1 MKFNRMSFILCL
13 SICLLSAFS
22 MQSEN
27 KNVIDFQVEAT
38 PPYNQC
44 KYIRTYGGDN
54 YVDFEI
60 GDIVLDICFEKS
72 DISVDVE
79 DNNIT
84 LYIKSQQRKN
94 GGSQNYLFSVKV
106 DDVPC
111 GQYSLNIE
119 TMILQSYSDSEHEI
133 YHTSTYLSNHT
144 IEIKNG
150 ESWEWTCNDNPLNY
164 IYTPLVEEGK
174 TWSYLHQIDEIQ
186 GSPKYYHYAISG
198 TEIGVGVPPHDAYKC
213 YKYDGWDLD
222 TNVIEPIA
230 YLYEKDK
237 KVYISYNVNH
247 HELQGLDLSK
257 NWRLLYNFNDV
268 DTYSFVD
275 INGQQRKCYISE
287 NNTNYKYIEG
297 IGSVGE
303 YSDLISFKR
312 VNSEIYAP
320 AVWTDQR
327 VFNYITDADGKIIY
341 ESTSAEKYKYGT
353 EDPCFTG
360 EGAYEYVPLVRE
372 GAEWGYFTGDTAEEV
387 DFYRLRLSGE
397 EEINGNIYK
406 KCWYYT
412 DCEFSESTAALYGYL
427 REENKRVYVLYQ
439 SSGSEHLLYDFN
451 LQEGDQYGQHPWFNG
466 AVTLPIESVD
476 YVQTTEGLRKRYFVG
491 SNVCY
496 IEGIGIVGTH
506 LGDMLRPNGYPYEE
520 NATFNYEKNAE
531 GNIVFKAICSS
542 IGASDP
548 CLNNGVTYE
557 YTPLVEDGKV
567 WNYFEN
573 WGWEV
578 IEDDYARIAMSG
590 QEEINGKIYTKC
602 WFYYG
607 HCEFSEENAMLLC
620 YMREEDKR
628 VYMLPAVDSGYC
640 PPFFLGYE
648 SYASDMEEAQE
659 YLLYDFNLS
668 AGDSYHEFPYY
679 EDDWLNHT
687 IESVEFI
694 EIDGKLR
701 KKYVL
706 SNSHNVI
713 EGIGIIGDFSG
724 YVCSPNP
731 VLPTCSYSTPRL
743 SHISTLDGETTLVYF
758 GGDPCLIS
766 EDEYQYEYVPVVRE
780 DIVWGYY
787 SNTNASEGG
796 KTTYIRF
803 DGEEVINGKTYL
815 KCYRSDDCSFDEN
828 KSELLGYMREED
840 KRVYAI
846 VPQGDVLSEESLRYD
861 FNLSAGDSFTRVGGN
876 TVTISRVNNVVIN
889 GKLRKC
895 YYYNQDA
902 TESGSCFTEGIGQW
916 LYGDIIS
923 TDSNYRFVMEKNINT
938 GEVFDHSRGITTLNP
953 CDKLSVNQIAEN
965 ALSFV
970 QADDRI
976 NINGATG
983 KVNVAIY
990 TFDGVKAAEAS
1001 GSESVSLS
1009 TAELPIGIYVVKAT
1023 DGRGNS
1029 LMQKIVVK

>member
-1 MKFNRMSFILCL
+1 MNKRIFVFWTLIIL
-13 SICLLSAFS
+13 IY
-22 MQSEN
+22 
-27 KNVIDFQVEAT
+27 QV
-38 PPYNQC
+38 
-44 KYIRTYGGDN
+44 G
-54 YVDFEI
+54 F
-60 GDIVLDICFEKS
+60 
-72 DISVDVE
+72 
-79 DNNIT
+79 
-84 LYIKSQQRKN
+84 
-94 GGSQNYLFSVKV
+94 
-106 DDVPC
+106 
-111 GQYSLNIE
+111 
-119 TMILQSYSDSEHEI
+119 
-133 YHTSTYLSNHT
+133 STYLSKDYREAES
-144 IEIKNG
+144 IE
-150 ESWEWTCNDNPLNY
+150 
-164 IYTPLVEEGK
+164 
-174 TWSYLHQIDEIQ
+174 
-186 GSPKYYHYAISG
+186 
-198 TEIGVGVPPHDAYKC
+198 
-213 YKYDGWDLD
+213 
-222 TNVIEPIA
+222 EP
-230 YLYEKDK
+230 
-237 KVYISYNVNH
+237 
-247 HELQGLDLSK
+247 
-257 NWRLLYNFNDV
+257 
-268 DTYSFVD
+268 
-275 INGQQRKCYISE
+275 
-287 NNTNYKYIEG
+287 
-297 IGSVGE
+297 
-303 YSDLISFKR
+303 SD
-312 VNSEIYAP
+312 
-320 AVWTDQR
+320 
-327 VFNYITDADGKIIY
+327 
-341 ESTSAEKYKYGT
+341 
-353 EDPCFTG
+353 
-360 EGAYEYVPLVRE
+360 YEYTPLVRE
-372 GAEWGYFTGDTAEEV
+372 GVMWEYVHTGMNHDDGEYYTYKTYCYISGTVEV
-387 DFYRLRLSGE
+387 DGKVYH
-397 EEINGNIYK
+397 
-406 KCWYYT
+406 KCFVENT
-412 DCEFSESTAALYGYL
+412 NLDDVCVAYL
-427 REENKRVYVLYQ
+427 REEDKRVYMMSVWEDSDREIYFYNTNGKEELI
-439 SSGSEHLLYDFN
+439 YDFN
-451 LQEGDQYGQHPWFNG
+451 LNVGDTYSSYITDLEVKNVKYEEVDGTVRKIYEVYGERKFENSY
-466 AVTLPIESVD
+466 TESNS
-476 YVQTTEGLRKRYFVG
+476 YTIG
-491 SNVCY
+491 
-496 IEGIGIVGTH
+496 EGIGVTDGWGGLFCFPYIQDFIGV
-506 LGDMLRPNGYPYEE
+506 PYPVYDQQI
-520 NATFNYEKNAE
+520 FH
-531 GNIVFKAICSS
+531 
-542 IGASDP
+542 
-548 CLNNGVTYE
+548 E

-607 HCEFSEENAMLLC
+607 HCEFSEENAMLIC

-628 VYMLPAVDSGYC
+628 VYMLPAIDYSRC
-640 PPFFLGYE
+640 PAFFIG
-648 SYASDMEEAQE
+648 YASEMEEAQE

-780 DIVWGYY
+780 DVVWGYY

-846 VPQGDVLSEESLRYD
+846 VPQGDVLPEESLRYD

-902 TESGSCFTEGIGQW
+902 MESGSCYTEGIGQW

-938 GEVFDHSRGITTLNP
+938 GEVFDHSCGITTLNP
-953 CDKLSVNQIAEN
+953 CDKLSVDQITEN
-965 ALSFV
+965 SLSFV

-990 TFDGVKAAEAS
+990 TFDGMKVAEAS

-1023 DGRGNS
+1023 DSTGNK
-1029 LMQKIVVK
+1029 LIQKIVIK

>member
-1 MKFNRMSFILCL
+1 MNKRIFVFWTLIIL
-13 SICLLSAFS
+13 IY
-22 MQSEN
+22 
-27 KNVIDFQVEAT
+27 QV
-38 PPYNQC
+38 
-44 KYIRTYGGDN
+44 G
-54 YVDFEI
+54 F
-60 GDIVLDICFEKS
+60 
-72 DISVDVE
+72 
-79 DNNIT
+79 
-84 LYIKSQQRKN
+84 
-94 GGSQNYLFSVKV
+94 
-106 DDVPC
+106 
-111 GQYSLNIE
+111 
-119 TMILQSYSDSEHEI
+119 
-133 YHTSTYLSNHT
+133 STYLSKDYREAEA
-144 IEIKNG
+144 IE
-150 ESWEWTCNDNPLNY
+150 
-164 IYTPLVEEGK
+164 
-174 TWSYLHQIDEIQ
+174 
-186 GSPKYYHYAISG
+186 
-198 TEIGVGVPPHDAYKC
+198 
-213 YKYDGWDLD
+213 
-222 TNVIEPIA
+222 EP
-230 YLYEKDK
+230 
-237 KVYISYNVNH
+237 
-247 HELQGLDLSK
+247 
-257 NWRLLYNFNDV
+257 
-268 DTYSFVD
+268 
-275 INGQQRKCYISE
+275 
-287 NNTNYKYIEG
+287 
-297 IGSVGE
+297 
-303 YSDLISFKR
+303 SD
-312 VNSEIYAP
+312 
-320 AVWTDQR
+320 
-327 VFNYITDADGKIIY
+327 
-341 ESTSAEKYKYGT
+341 
-353 EDPCFTG
+353 
-360 EGAYEYVPLVRE
+360 YEYTPLVRE
-372 GAEWGYFTGDTAEEV
+372 GVMWEYVHTGMNHDEGEYYTYKTYCYISGTVEV
-387 DFYRLRLSGE
+387 DGKVYH
-397 EEINGNIYK
+397 
-406 KCWYYT
+406 KCFVENT
-412 DCEFSESTAALYGYL
+412 NLDDVCVAYL
-427 REENKRVYVLYQ
+427 REEDKRVYMMSVWEDSDREIYFYNTNGKEELI
-439 SSGSEHLLYDFN
+439 YDFN
-451 LQEGDQYGQHPWFNG
+451 LNVGDTYSSYITDLEVKNVKYEEVDGTVRKIYEVYGERKFENSY
-466 AVTLPIESVD
+466 TESNLYTIV
-476 YVQTTEGLRKRYFVG
+476 
-491 SNVCY
+491 
-496 IEGIGIVGTH
+496 EGIGVTDGWGGLFCFPYIQDFIGV
-506 LGDMLRPNGYPYEE
+506 PYP
-520 NATFNYEKNAE
+520 
-531 GNIVFKAICSS
+531 VFDQQIFH
-542 IGASDP
+542 
-548 CLNNGVTYE
+548 E

-628 VYMLPAVDSGYC
+628 VYMLPAIDYSRC
-640 PPFFLGYE
+640 PAFFIG
-648 SYASDMEEAQE
+648 YASEMEEAQE

-731 VLPTCSYSTPRL
+731 VLPTCSYSTPGL

-780 DIVWGYY
+780 DVVWGYY

-846 VPQGDVLSEESLRYD
+846 VPQGDVLPEESLRYD

-902 TESGSCFTEGIGQW
+902 TESGSCYTEGIGQW

-953 CDKLSVNQIAEN
+953 CDKLSVDQIAEN

-976 NINGATG
+976 SINGAIG
-983 KVNVAIY
+983 KVDVAIY
-990 TFDGVKAAEAS
+990 TFDGMKVAEAS

-1023 DGRGNS
+1023 DSTGNK
-1029 LMQKIVVK
+1029 LIQKIVIK

>member
-1 MKFNRMSFILCL
+1 MNKRIFVFWTLIIL
-13 SICLLSAFS
+13 IY
-22 MQSEN
+22 
-27 KNVIDFQVEAT
+27 QV
-38 PPYNQC
+38 
-44 KYIRTYGGDN
+44 G
-54 YVDFEI
+54 F
-60 GDIVLDICFEKS
+60 
-72 DISVDVE
+72 
-79 DNNIT
+79 
-84 LYIKSQQRKN
+84 
-94 GGSQNYLFSVKV
+94 
-106 DDVPC
+106 
-111 GQYSLNIE
+111 
-119 TMILQSYSDSEHEI
+119 
-133 YHTSTYLSNHT
+133 STYLSKDYREAEA
-144 IEIKNG
+144 IE
-150 ESWEWTCNDNPLNY
+150 ESSDYEY
-164 IYTPLVEEGK
+164 IPLVEE
-174 TWSYLHQIDEIQ
+174 
-186 GSPKYYHYAISG
+186 
-198 TEIGVGVPPHDAYKC
+198 
-213 YKYDGWDLD
+213 
-222 TNVIEPIA
+222 
-230 YLYEKDK
+230 
-237 KVYISYNVNH
+237 
-247 HELQGLDLSK
+247 
-257 NWRLLYNFNDV
+257 
-268 DTYSFVD
+268 
-275 INGQQRKCYISE
+275 
-287 NNTNYKYIEG
+287 
-297 IGSVGE
+297 
-303 YSDLISFKR
+303 
-312 VNSEIYAP
+312 
-320 AVWTDQR
+320 
-327 VFNYITDADGKIIY
+327 
-341 ESTSAEKYKYGT
+341 
-353 EDPCFTG
+353 
-360 EGAYEYVPLVRE
+360 
-372 GAEWGYFTGDTAEEV
+372 
-387 DFYRLRLSGE
+387 
-397 EEINGNIYK
+397 
-406 KCWYYT
+406 
-412 DCEFSESTAALYGYL
+412 
-427 REENKRVYVLYQ
+427 
-439 SSGSEHLLYDFN
+439 
-451 LQEGDQYGQHPWFNG
+451 
-466 AVTLPIESVD
+466 
-476 YVQTTEGLRKRYFVG
+476 
-491 SNVCY
+491 
-496 IEGIGIVGTH
+496 
-506 LGDMLRPNGYPYEE
+506 
-520 NATFNYEKNAE
+520 
-531 GNIVFKAICSS
+531 
-542 IGASDP
+542 
-548 CLNNGVTYE
+548 
-557 YTPLVEDGKV
+557 GKV

-573 WGWEV
+573 WGWKV

-628 VYMLPAVDSGYC
+628 VYMLPAIDYSRC
-640 PPFFLGYE
+640 PVFFIG
-648 SYASDMEEAQE
+648 YASEMEETQE

-780 DIVWGYY
+780 DVVWGYY

-846 VPQGDVLSEESLRYD
+846 VPQGDVLPEESLRYD

-923 TDSNYRFVMEKNINT
+923 ADSNYRFVMEKNINT

-953 CDKLSVNQIAEN
+953 CDKLSVDQIAEN

-983 KVNVAIY
+983 KVDVAIY
-990 TFDGVKAAEAS
+990 TFDGVKVAEAS

-1023 DGRGNS
+1023 DSTGNK
-1029 LMQKIVVK
+1029 LIQKIVIK

>member
-1 MKFNRMSFILCL
+1 
-13 SICLLSAFS
+13 

-38 PPYNQC
+38 PPYNLC

-119 TMILQSYSDSEHEI
+119 TMILQSYPDSEHEI

-372 GAEWGYFTGDTAEEV
+372 GAEWGYFIGDTAEEV

-406 KCWYYT
+406 KCWCYT
-412 DCEFSESTAALYGYL
+412 DCEFSESTAVLCGYL

-439 SSGSEHLLYDFN
+439 NAGSEYLLYDFN

-466 AVTLPIESVD
+466 TVTLPIESVD
-476 YVQTTEGLRKRYFVG
+476 YVLTTEGLRKRYFVG

-506 LGDMLRPNGYPYEE
+506 LGDMLRPGDYYEE
-520 NATFNYEKNAE
+520 NATFNYEKNQ
-531 GNIVFKAICSS
+531 GNNVVYQQTDNEIGFTDPCINY
-542 IGASDP
+542 GAS
-548 CLNNGVTYE
+548 YE
-557 YTPLVEDGKV
+557 YTPLVREGVV
-567 WNYFEN
+567 WHYSYYGELYKFSFLGE
-573 WGWEV
+573 
-578 IEDDYARIAMSG
+578 
-590 QEEINGKIYTKC
+590 EEIDGKIYRKC
-602 WFYYG
+602 YKFDEKSDITESNGTLIAYLREENRQVYSI
-607 HCEFSEENAMLLC
+607 FDDSEETMI
-620 YMREEDKR
+620 
-628 VYMLPAVDSGYC
+628 
-640 PPFFLGYE
+640 
-648 SYASDMEEAQE
+648 
-659 YLLYDFNLS
+659 YDFNLKV
-668 AGDSYHEFPYY
+668 GDIYNSLYNQFAITAIDYVSINNCLTKRFKLERENEWIVEGVGVVSEFGHYFFCPFYPTPSGIGMSLPPVLY
-679 EDDWLNHT
+679 KQT
-687 IESVEFI
+687 T
-694 EIDGKLR
+694 IDGQ
-701 KKYVL
+701 VL
-706 SNSHNVI
+706 VSYTWDSI
-713 EGIGIIGDFSG
+713 EK
-724 YVCSPNP
+724 VTQNE
-731 VLPTCSYSTPRL
+731 L
-743 SHISTLDGETTLVYF
+743 
-758 GGDPCLIS
+758 LIS
-766 EDEYQYEYVPVVRE
+766 QVEDVV
-780 DIVWGYY
+780 
-787 SNTNASEGG
+787 T
-796 KTTYIRF
+796 
-803 DGEEVINGKTYL
+803 
-815 KCYRSDDCSFDEN
+815 
-828 KSELLGYMREED
+828 
-840 KRVYAI
+840 
-846 VPQGDVLSEESLRYD
+846 
-861 FNLSAGDSFTRVGGN
+861 
-876 TVTISRVNNVVIN
+876 
-889 GKLRKC
+889 
-895 YYYNQDA
+895 
-902 TESGSCFTEGIGQW
+902 
-916 LYGDIIS
+916 
-923 TDSNYRFVMEKNINT
+923 
-938 GEVFDHSRGITTLNP
+938 
-953 CDKLSVNQIAEN
+953 
-965 ALSFV
+965 
-970 QADDRI
+970 
-976 NINGATG
+976 INGATG
-983 KVNVAIY
+983 KVDVAIY
-990 TFDGVKAAEAS
+990 TFDGVKVAEAS

-1023 DGRGNS
+1023 DSTGNK
-1029 LMQKIVVK
+1029 LIQKIVIK

>member
-1 MKFNRMSFILCL
+1 M
-13 SICLLSAFS
+13 
-22 MQSEN
+22 
-27 KNVIDFQVEAT
+27 IDFQVEAT
-38 PPYNQC
+38 PPYNLC

-119 TMILQSYSDSEHEI
+119 TMILQSYPDSEHEI

-397 EEINGNIYK
+397 EEINGNVYK

-439 SSGSEHLLYDFN
+439 SGGSEHLLYDFN

-506 LGDMLRPNGYPYEE
+506 LGDMLRPNGYPYVE
-520 NATFNYEKNAE
+520 NATFNYEKNQD
-531 GNIVFKAICSS
+531 NKIVYQQTDNEIGFTDPCINY
-542 IGASDP
+542 GAS
-548 CLNNGVTYE
+548 YE
-557 YTPLVEDGKV
+557 YTPLVREGVV
-567 WNYFEN
+567 WHYSYYGELYKFSFLGE
-573 WGWEV
+573 
-578 IEDDYARIAMSG
+578 
-590 QEEINGKIYTKC
+590 EEIDGKIYRKC
-602 WFYYG
+602 YKFDEKSDITESNGTLIAYLREENRQVYSILDD
-607 HCEFSEENAMLLC
+607 SEETMI
-620 YMREEDKR
+620 
-628 VYMLPAVDSGYC
+628 
-640 PPFFLGYE
+640 
-648 SYASDMEEAQE
+648 
-659 YLLYDFNLS
+659 YDFNLKV
-668 AGDSYHEFPYY
+668 GDIYNSSYNQFAITAIDYVSINNCLTKRFQLER
-679 EDDWLNHT
+679 ENDW
-687 IESVEFI
+687 IVEGVGVVSELGHYFFCPFYPTPSGI
-694 EIDGKLR
+694 GMSLPPVLYKQTTIDGQ
-701 KKYVL
+701 VL
-706 SNSHNVI
+706 VSYTWNSI
-713 EGIGIIGDFSG
+713 EK
-724 YVCSPNP
+724 VTQNE
-731 VLPTCSYSTPRL
+731 L
-743 SHISTLDGETTLVYF
+743 
-758 GGDPCLIS
+758 LIS
-766 EDEYQYEYVPVVRE
+766 QAE
-780 DIVWGYY
+780 
-787 SNTNASEGG
+787 
-796 KTTYIRF
+796 
-803 DGEEVINGKTYL
+803 
-815 KCYRSDDCSFDEN
+815 
-828 KSELLGYMREED
+828 
-840 KRVYAI
+840 
-846 VPQGDVLSEESLRYD
+846 
-861 FNLSAGDSFTRVGGN
+861 
-876 TVTISRVNNVVIN
+876 NVV
-889 GKLRKC
+889 
-895 YYYNQDA
+895 
-902 TESGSCFTEGIGQW
+902 T
-916 LYGDIIS
+916 
-923 TDSNYRFVMEKNINT
+923 
-938 GEVFDHSRGITTLNP
+938 
-953 CDKLSVNQIAEN
+953 
-965 ALSFV
+965 
-970 QADDRI
+970 
-976 NINGATG
+976 INGATG

-990 TFDGVKAAEAS
+990 TFDGIKVAEAS

-1009 TAELPIGIYVVKAT
+1009 TAELPIGIYVV
-1023 DGRGNS
+1023 
-1029 LMQKIVVK
+1029 

>member
-1 MKFNRMSFILCL
+1 MKCKI
-13 SICLLSAFS
+13 IIILLSLLVSFAIEAQNCFI
-22 MQSEN
+22 SEGKEWTVDGMMYGSDDTCIRFTN
-27 KNVIDFQVEAT
+27 KHKISQVENVDGKIIAILQAKSWRTAT
-38 PPYNQC
+38 EFEPSEWSGNVVITEC
-44 KYIRTYGGDN
+44 DDKLYIGERLVFDMGLQVGDRFVWSEEQAWDN
-54 YVDFEI
+54 MIVTGIDYKEI
-60 GDIVLDICFEKS
+60 EGVTRKCIYLCCAE
-72 DISVDVE
+72 
-79 DNNIT
+79 NPNIT
-84 LYIKSQQRKN
+84 
-94 GGSQNYLFSVKV
+94 
-106 DDVPC
+106 
-111 GQYSLNIE
+111 
-119 TMILQSYSDSEHEI
+119 
-133 YHTSTYLSNHT
+133 
-144 IEIKNG
+144 
-150 ESWEWTCNDNPLNY
+150 
-164 IYTPLVEEGK
+164 
-174 TWSYLHQIDEIQ
+174 
-186 GSPKYYHYAISG
+186 
-198 TEIGVGVPPHDAYKC
+198 
-213 YKYDGWDLD
+213 
-222 TNVIEPIA
+222 
-230 YLYEKDK
+230 
-237 KVYISYNVNH
+237 
-247 HELQGLDLSK
+247 
-257 NWRLLYNFNDV
+257 
-268 DTYSFVD
+268 D
-275 INGQQRKCYISE
+275 IW
-287 NNTNYKYIEG
+287 IEG
-297 IGSVGE
+297 IGSMIYGIENEPLMKAGASTKMISCIENGIEV
-303 YSDLISFKR
+303 YSD
-312 VNSEIYAP
+312 E
-320 AVWTDQR
+320 
-327 VFNYITDADGKIIY
+327 
-341 ESTSAEKYKYGT
+341 
-353 EDPCFTG
+353 
-360 EGAYEYVPLVRE
+360 PL
-372 GAEWGYFTGDTAEEV
+372 D
-387 DFYRLRLSGE
+387 
-397 EEINGNIYK
+397 
-406 KCWYYT
+406 
-412 DCEFSESTAALYGYL
+412 
-427 REENKRVYVLYQ
+427 
-439 SSGSEHLLYDFN
+439 
-451 LQEGDQYGQHPWFNG
+451 
-466 AVTLPIESVD
+466 
-476 YVQTTEGLRKRYFVG
+476 
-491 SNVCY
+491 
-496 IEGIGIVGTH
+496 
-506 LGDMLRPNGYPYEE
+506 
-520 NATFNYEKNAE
+520 
-531 GNIVFKAICSS
+531 
-542 IGASDP
+542 
-548 CLNNGVTYE
+548 YE

-578 IEDDYARIAMSG
+578 IENDYARIAMSG

-731 VLPTCSYSTPRL
+731 MLPTCSYSTPRL
-743 SHISTLDGETTLVYF
+743 SHISTLDGETTLVYL

-846 VPQGDVLSEESLRYD
+846 VPQDDVLSEESLRYD

-902 TESGSCFTEGIGQW
+902 TESGSCYTEGIGQW

-965 ALSFV
+965 ALSFA

-983 KVNVAIY
+983 KVDVAIY
-990 TFDGVKAAEAS
+990 TFDGMKVAEAS
-1001 GSESVSLS
+1001 GSESVGLS

>member
-38 PPYNQC
+38 PPYNLC

-119 TMILQSYSDSEHEI
+119 TMILQSYPDSEHEI

-397 EEINGNIYK
+397 EEINGNVYK

-439 SSGSEHLLYDFN
+439 SSGSEYLLYDFN

-506 LGDMLRPNGYPYEE
+506 LGDMLRPNGYPYVE
-520 NATFNYEKNAE
+520 NATFNYEKNQD
-531 GNIVFKAICSS
+531 NKIVYQQTDNEIGFTDPCINY
-542 IGASDP
+542 GAS
-548 CLNNGVTYE
+548 YE
-557 YTPLVEDGKV
+557 YTPLVREGVV
-567 WNYFEN
+567 WHYSYYGELYKFSFLGE
-573 WGWEV
+573 
-578 IEDDYARIAMSG
+578 
-590 QEEINGKIYTKC
+590 EEIDGKIYRKC
-602 WFYYG
+602 YKFDEKSDITESNGTLIAYLREENRQVYSILDD
-607 HCEFSEENAMLLC
+607 SEETMI
-620 YMREEDKR
+620 
-628 VYMLPAVDSGYC
+628 
-640 PPFFLGYE
+640 
-648 SYASDMEEAQE
+648 
-659 YLLYDFNLS
+659 YDFNLKV
-668 AGDSYHEFPYY
+668 GDIYNSSYNQFAITAIDYVSINNCLTKRFQLER
-679 EDDWLNHT
+679 ENDW
-687 IESVEFI
+687 IVEGVGVVSELGHYFFCPFYPTPSGI
-694 EIDGKLR
+694 GMSLPPVLYKQTTIDGQ
-701 KKYVL
+701 VL
-706 SNSHNVI
+706 VSYTWNSI
-713 EGIGIIGDFSG
+713 EK
-724 YVCSPNP
+724 VTQNE
-731 VLPTCSYSTPRL
+731 L
-743 SHISTLDGETTLVYF
+743 
-758 GGDPCLIS
+758 LIS
-766 EDEYQYEYVPVVRE
+766 Q
-780 DIVWGYY
+780 
-787 SNTNASEGG
+787 
-796 KTTYIRF
+796 
-803 DGEEVINGKTYL
+803 
-815 KCYRSDDCSFDEN
+815 
-828 KSELLGYMREED
+828 
-840 KRVYAI
+840 
-846 VPQGDVLSEESLRYD
+846 
-861 FNLSAGDSFTRVGGN
+861 
-876 TVTISRVNNVVIN
+876 
-889 GKLRKC
+889 
-895 YYYNQDA
+895 
-902 TESGSCFTEGIGQW
+902 
-916 LYGDIIS
+916 
-923 TDSNYRFVMEKNINT
+923 
-938 GEVFDHSRGITTLNP
+938 
-953 CDKLSVNQIAEN
+953 AEN
-965 ALSFV
+965 LV
-970 QADDRI
+970 T
-976 NINGATG
+976 INGATG
-983 KVNVAIY
+983 KVDVAIY

-1001 GSESVSLS
+1001 GSESVGLS